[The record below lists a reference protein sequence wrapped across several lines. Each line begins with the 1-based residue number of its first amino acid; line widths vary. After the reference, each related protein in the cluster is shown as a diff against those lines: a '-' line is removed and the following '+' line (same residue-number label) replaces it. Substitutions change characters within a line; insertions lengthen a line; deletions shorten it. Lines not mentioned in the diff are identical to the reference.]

1 MTSQTWL
8 VFGVLGATIILFVM
22 DRLRSDVV
30 ALMAVLALILTG
42 LLTAEQAL
50 AGFAHLLTLTIASL
64 FVVGGGLFRTGVADL
79 IGRGLL
85 RASGRSETRL
95 LIVVLIGAALLAGF
109 LSNTGTT
116 AVLLPAIVSLAWSIG
131 SRPSRLLIP
140 LAFASQIEGVEASA
154 GSILAA

>member
-1 MTSQTWL
+1 MWL
-8 VFGVLGATIILFVM
+8 VFAVLGAAIVLFVL

-50 AGFAHLLTLTIASL
+50 AGFAHPLTLTIAAL

-85 RASGRSETRL
+85 RASGRSEMRL
-95 LIVVLIGAALLAGF
+95 LIVVMIGAALLSGF

-116 AVLLPAIVSLAWSIG
+116 AVLLPAIVSLEHRRLSP
-131 SRPSRLLIP
+131 RPSRLRSTHWCSRR
-140 LAFASQIEGVEASA
+140 AATTSA
-154 GSILAA
+154 TL